1 MLWREKIWV
10 KVNFSF
16 FHTVWNFCHIFLQIL
31 SWKQQ
36 LTKELSSKE
45 VITRNIFGETEFYC
59 IKRKWKVFSSKP
71 SNPFCVMKHFS
82 TNYHRSNNFKT
93 SLISVLR
100 IALYY
105 YKTIWEF
112 YVIGNNENKAKYK
125 KKESVTE
132 EEGSS

>member
-1 MLWREKIWV
+1 
-10 KVNFSF
+10 
-16 FHTVWNFCHIFLQIL
+16 
-31 SWKQQ
+31 
-36 LTKELSSKE
+36 
-45 VITRNIFGETEFYC
+45 
-59 IKRKWKVFSSKP
+59 
-71 SNPFCVMKHFS
+71 MKHFS

-132 EEGSS
+132 EKEEGSS